1 MRVHKIIKDGL
12 TGGPLSPVNELRL
25 TDLYKTEGQAMESSQ
40 AMKGLKNLLLTYS
53 RGFAKVDALAPVE
66 QIKSMGVD
74 YSSKVAAHIVIH
86 SIKFE
91 QVEQALRDLVT
102 TKKADLSERKL
113 VLALDLLLSAI
124 KQRQSGAY
132 HSN

>member
-1 MRVHKIIKDGL
+1 MKMHKIMKDGL

-25 TDLYKTEGQAMESSQ
+25 TEMYPSQGQAMESTQ
-40 AMKGLKNLLLTYS
+40 ALKGLKNLLLTYS
-53 RGFAKVDALAPVE
+53 RGFAKVDPFGPVE

-74 YSSKVAAHIVIH
+74 YSGKVAAHIVIH
-86 SIKFE
+86 NIKLT
-91 QVEQALRDLVT
+91 QVEQVLRDLIT

-113 VLALDLLLSAI
+113 VLALDLISSAI
-124 KQRQSGAY
+124 NQRQSGAY